1 MNLTMKYPN
10 FLIIGV
16 QKAGTTS
23 IYNYLGQHPQ
33 VYMSPIKETN
43 FLEKDWE
50 KVGKE
55 QSLYNSNG
63 IDTWEKYCQL
73 FAGAKDE
80 IALGEASPNYLFH
93 YKSSVER
100 ILKYVPE
107 AKLIAILR
115 NPIERAYS
123 DYLMHIRDEIGEQLS
138 LKAEIEL
145 RPRSSFLLKKGFYST
160 QLQYYFEHFDK
171 SQIKI
176 YLYDDLKANSV
187 KLMQDLY
194 KFIGV
199 DNSFYPDMSEKV
211 QTAQIPK
218 SRLVN
223 KLLRKQNPVRSFVA
237 KNLKLFLPEAQ
248 RQKLRSQLI
257 KLNSDGKEKAKLSQE
272 ERKLLQDL
280 YQEEIVSLQE
290 LIGRDLSS
298 WLRT

>member
-1 MNLTMKYPN
+1 MKYPN

-176 YLYDDLKANSV
+176 YLYDDLKANPV

-199 DNSFYPDMSEKV
+199 DNSFCPDMSEKV
-211 QTAQIPK
+211 QTAQVPK

-223 KLLRKQNPVRSFVA
+223 RLLRKHNPVRSFVA

-257 KLNSDGKEKAKLSQE
+257 KLNSDGKEKAKLNQE
-272 ERKLLQDL
+272 ERKMLRDL

>member
-1 MNLTMKYPN
+1 MKYPN

-23 IYNYLGQHPQ
+23 IYNYLRQHPQ

-50 KVGKE
+50 KVGRE
-55 QSLYNSNG
+55 QNLYNSNG

-73 FAGAKDE
+73 FADAKDE

-93 YKSSVER
+93 YKSSLER

-160 QLQYYFEHFDK
+160 QLKYYFENFDN

-176 YLYDDLKANSV
+176 YLYDDLKANPI

-199 DNSFYPDMSEKV
+199 DSSFCPDMSEKV
-211 QTAQIPK
+211 QMAQIPK

-223 KLLRKQNPVRSFVA
+223 KLLKKQNPVRSFVA

-272 ERKLLQDL
+272 ERKMLKDL

-290 LIGRDLSS
+290 LIGRDLSG
-298 WLRT
+298 WLRI

>member
-176 YLYDDLKANSV
+176 YLYDDLKANPV

-257 KLNSDGKEKAKLSQE
+257 KLNSDGKDKAKLNQE
-272 ERKLLQDL
+272 ERKILQDL

-298 WLRT
+298 WLKT

>member
-1 MNLTMKYPN
+1 MKYPN

-16 QKAGTTS
+16 QKSGTTS

-55 QSLYNSNG
+55 QGIYNSNG

-73 FAGAKDE
+73 FAGSKDE

-93 YKSSVER
+93 YRSSVER

-138 LKAEIEL
+138 LKTEIEL
-145 RPRSSFLLKKGFYST
+145 RPKSSFLLKKGFYYT

-171 SQIKI
+171 SQLKI
-176 YLYDDLKANSV
+176 YLYDDLKANPV

-199 DNSFYPDMSEKV
+199 DSSFCPDMSEKV

-223 KLLRKQNPVRSFVA
+223 RLLKRQNPVRSFAA
-237 KNLKLFLPEAQ
+237 KTLKLFLPEAR
-248 RQKLRSQLI
+248 RQKIRSQLI

-272 ERKLLQDL
+272 EREILQDL

-298 WLRT
+298 WFRT

>member
-1 MNLTMKYPN
+1 MKYPN

-176 YLYDDLKANSV
+176 YLYDDLKANPV

-257 KLNSDGKEKAKLSQE
+257 KLNSDGKDKAKLNQE
-272 ERKLLQDL
+272 ERKILQDL

-298 WLRT
+298 WLKT

>member
-1 MNLTMKYPN
+1 MKYPN

-23 IYNYLGQHPQ
+23 IYNYLRQHPQ

-50 KVGKE
+50 KVGRE
-55 QSLYNSNG
+55 QNLYNSNG

-73 FAGAKDE
+73 FADAKDE

-93 YKSSVER
+93 YESSVER

-160 QLQYYFEHFDK
+160 QLKYYFENFDN

-176 YLYDDLKANSV
+176 YLYDDLKANPI

-199 DNSFYPDMSEKV
+199 DSSFCPDMSEKV
-211 QTAQIPK
+211 QMAQIPK

-223 KLLRKQNPVRSFVA
+223 KLLKKQNPVRSFVA

-272 ERKLLQDL
+272 ERKMLKDL

-290 LIGRDLSS
+290 LIGRDLSG
-298 WLRT
+298 WLRI

>member
-1 MNLTMKYPN
+1 MKYPN

-23 IYNYLGQHPQ
+23 IYNYLRQHPQ

-176 YLYDDLKANSV
+176 YLYDDLKANPV

-257 KLNSDGKEKAKLSQE
+257 KLNSDGKDKAKLNQE
-272 ERKLLQDL
+272 ERKILQDL

-298 WLRT
+298 WLKT

>member
-1 MNLTMKYPN
+1 MKYPN

-23 IYNYLGQHPQ
+23 IYNYLRQHPQ

-50 KVGKE
+50 KVGRE
-55 QSLYNSNG
+55 QNLYNSNG

-73 FAGAKDE
+73 FADAKDE

-93 YKSSVER
+93 YKSSLER

-123 DYLMHIRDEIGEQLS
+123 DYLMHIRDEIGKQLS
-138 LKAEIEL
+138 LKSEIEL
-145 RPRSSFLLKKGFYST
+145 RPRSSFLLRKGFYHT
-160 QLQYYFEHFDK
+160 QLKYYFEHFDK

-176 YLYDDLKANSV
+176 YLYDDLKTNPV

-194 KFIGV
+194 SFIGV
-199 DNSFYPDMSEKV
+199 DNSFFPDMSQKV

-223 KLLRKQNPVRSFVA
+223 RLLKKQNPVRSFAA
-237 KNLKLFLPEAQ
+237 KTLKLFLPESR

-257 KLNSDGKEKAKLSQE
+257 KLNSDGKEKVELSQE
-272 ERKLLQDL
+272 ERKMLRNLYNEEIMSLQDL
-280 YQEEIVSLQE
+280 ID
-290 LIGRDLSS
+290 RDLSS
-298 WLRT
+298 WLRI

>member
-1 MNLTMKYPN
+1 MKYPN